1 MAEQVRGWR
10 SQFMKCL
17 DGPTGWGLIITFLM
31 LFFLPYFLP
40 SNSVESLGSYPALSA
55 IPVMLAAF
63 LRGRKGSLVASG
75 VIASSLAVINTRQ
88 FGIEWPARDL
98 HAWLFGNLGILIF
111 GLTAGQFR
119 QMMRTIA
126 SAHAEL
132 AEAHVTIQHQA
143 LTDSL
148 TELPNRRALSDHL
161 ERELDRARRF
171 GRSLGV
177 VFFDGDRFKRIND
190 MYGHAVGDA
199 VLQELGERVQTVMRG
214 GDMLGRYGGEEF
226 VVILPEID
234 HDQIVSI
241 VERMRAR
248 VAALPVAT
256 GLVKGG
262 VTVTISLGFAC
273 FPVDGTTGAELITKA
288 DQAMYWAK
296 RLGRNQ
302 ARSATETRRL
312 QREMPPEVLS
322 LDEREYNDEITTA
335 QARRADEA
343 GIIYSLMGVLELR
356 DVGTSAHSHAVSDL
370 ATAIARELELDEE
383 RVREVAAA
391 GLLHAIGKV
400 GLPDTLFNKPGRL
413 SPTEWDVMHQHPA
426 MGAAILEGSVYLRAL
441 IPAVRHHLERWD
453 GAGYPDQ
460 LVGEQIPLAAR
471 ILAIAV
477 AFVAMTTDRPYRA
490 ARSPSAA
497 AAEIANFAGC
507 QFDPAIAAAAQ
518 IVFVRQSVEAAQR
531 EATKR
536 QLAA

>member
-1 MAEQVRGWR
+1 M
-10 SQFMKCL
+10 
-17 DGPTGWGLIITFLM
+17 LIL
-31 LFFLPYFLP
+31 LALLVFFTPYFVLG
-40 SNSVESLGSYPALSA
+40 NTVQSLGSYPALSA

-63 LRGRKGSLVASG
+63 LRGRLGSLTASG
-75 VIASSLAVINTRQ
+75 VIAAGLAVINTHQ
-88 FGIEWPARDL
+88 FGFVWPVIQV
-98 HAWLFGNLGILIF
+98 HAWIFGNIGILIF
-111 GLTAGQFR
+111 GVAAGQFR
-119 QMMRTIA
+119 QMTRAIA
-126 SAHAEL
+126 SAHTQLEA
-132 AEAHVTIQHQA
+132 AHVTIQHQA

-148 TELPNRRALSDHL
+148 TDLPNRRALSDHL

-190 MYGHAVGDA
+190 TYGHAVGDA
-199 VLQELGERVQTVMRG
+199 VLQELGERVLAVMRG

-226 VVILPEID
+226 VAILPEID
-234 HDQIVSI
+234 LTQIASI

-248 VAALPVAT
+248 VAASPVAA

-273 FPVDGTTGAELITKA
+273 YPRDGATSTELLTKA

-302 ARSATETRRL
+302 ARSAVETRRL
-312 QREMPPEVLS
+312 QREMPPEMQLVN
-322 LDEREYNDEITTA
+322 EREASDALSSA

-343 GIIYSLMGVLELR
+343 GMIYSLMGVLELR
-356 DVGTSAHSHAVSDL
+356 DGGTSAHSHAVSDL
-370 ATAIARELELDEE
+370 ATAIARELALDEE
-383 RVREVAAA
+383 CVREVAAA

-400 GLPDTLFNKPGRL
+400 GLPDSLLNKPGRL
-413 SPTEWDVMHQHPA
+413 TPDEWEVMRQHPV

-453 GAGYPDQ
+453 GTGYPDH
-460 LVGEQIPLAAR
+460 LAGEQIPLAAR
-471 ILAIAV
+471 IL
-477 AFVAMTTDRPYRA
+477 FVALAFAAMTAERPYHA
-490 ARSPSAA
+490 ARSTRA
-497 AAEIANFAGC
+497 AAEEIARSAGS
-507 QFDPAIAAAAQ
+507 QFDPAVAAAAQ
-518 IVFVRQSVEAAQR
+518 AVFVRQEIETAHR